1 MKRKGGLGTENE
13 GDWEFQRRN
22 RCKFESRRNLV
33 SSERDNFLLKKKK
46 KLNSNGIE
54 FFRNYSIL
62 SVLFFKNH
70 RKVDCEDTY
79 PRRKDP
85 SFDRKKCIYDAKEII
100 S

>member
-1 MKRKGGLGTENE
+1 M
-13 GDWEFQRRN
+13 
-22 RCKFESRRNLV
+22 
-33 SSERDNFLLKKKK
+33 
-46 KLNSNGIE
+46 NSNGIE